1 MEGDTRHDYGVHAF
15 KEIAD
20 TREYLK
26 ILQYGF
32 SWANT
37 STGCFVLGT
46 VQLWG
51 EVVEHERGYR
61 ASFAKIKSL
70 DHMINPDPS
79 ISLEGLRLKY
89 CS

>member
-15 KEIAD
+15 KEMAD
-20 TREYLK
+20 TLEYLK
-26 ILQYGF
+26 IMQYGF
-32 SWANT
+32 YWSSIT
-37 STGCFVLGT
+37 VGCFVLGT

-51 EVVEHERGYR
+51 EVIEHERGYR

-70 DHMINPDPS
+70 DAMFNPDPM
-79 ISLEGLRLKY
+79 ISLDKLRLKY